1 MAAFPGKEVVKS
13 QGVGVR
19 NRKAR
24 AGEAGGRPAPGQ
36 ELLKARAPAAQWRA
50 GETPAGLSAFD
61 PNLREGEGTVSPGCQ
76 SGFTE
81 QPQSLFPYTRRQ
93 LNYAFPQSRII
104 SFLTSLL

>member
-1 MAAFPGKEVVKS
+1 MVKS

-24 AGEAGGRPAPGQ
+24 AEEAGGRPAPGQ

-50 GETPAGLSAFD
+50 GGTPAGLSAFD
-61 PNLREGEGTVSPGCQ
+61 PNLQEGEGTVSPGCQ

-104 SFLTSLL
+104 FLTSLL